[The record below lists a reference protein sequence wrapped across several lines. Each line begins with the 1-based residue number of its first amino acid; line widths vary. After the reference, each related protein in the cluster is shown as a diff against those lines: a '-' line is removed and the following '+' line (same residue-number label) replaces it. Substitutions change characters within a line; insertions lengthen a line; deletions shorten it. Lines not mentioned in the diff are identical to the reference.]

1 MARTLVVSLGGA
13 QSTFDLAKLDR
24 SKLYGQRKRVPLDP
38 EGRPCTRAALTDD
51 GSFLVQSG
59 MSSQGYFDA
68 AGTWVPSKELV
79 ALDADGNPLP
89 QIPSTLGV
97 EQPLKGPVAPD
108 RLLDLRVQSVY
119 ALDALAVDD
128 ALKRSLLAGDVYEV
142 TFNYRADY
150 HAQSAFLLA
159 NEAGELFAMVG
170 DVADPAWRDPE
181 ERIPTFEADDEE
193 EDGDL
198 DFEMF

>member
-1 MARTLVVSLGGA
+1 MARTIVVSFGGA
-13 QSTFDLAKLDR
+13 QSTFDIAKIDR
-24 SKLYGQRKRVPLDP
+24 TKLYGQRKRVPLDP

-59 MSSQGYFDA
+59 MSSQGYFDS
-68 AGTWVPSKELV
+68 AGTWIPNKELV
-79 ALDADGNPLP
+79 AFDDEGHVLP
-89 QIPSTLGV
+89 EIPSTLGV
-97 EQPLKGPVAPD
+97 EQALQGPIALE

-119 ALDALAVDD
+119 ALDAVSLDD
-128 ALKRSLLAGDVYEV
+128 ALRASLGAGDVYEV

-150 HAQSAFLLA
+150 HAQSAFLLS
-159 NEAGELFAMVG
+159 NEAGELFALVG
-170 DVADPAWRDPE
+170 DVADPAWRDAE

-193 EDGDL
+193 DDGDL

>member
-13 QSTFDLAKLDR
+13 SSTFDIAKVDR
-24 SKLYGQRKRVPLDP
+24 TKLYGQRKRVPLDP
-38 EGRPCTRAALTDD
+38 DGRPCARAALTDD

-59 MSSQGYFDA
+59 MSAQGYFDT
-68 AGTWVPSKELV
+68 AGSWVPNKELV
-79 ALDADGNPLP
+79 ALDDEGNVLP

-97 EQPLKGPVAPD
+97 EQTLKGPVGAE

-119 ALDALAVDD
+119 ALDAVALDD
-128 ALKRSLLAGDVYEV
+128 ALKSSLLAGDVYEV
-142 TFNYRADY
+142 LFNYRADY
-150 HAQSAFLLA
+150 HAQSALLVA
-159 NEAGELFAMVG
+159 NETGDFFALVG

-181 ERIPTFEADDEE
+181 ERIPTFETDEE
-193 EDGDL
+193 DDDGDL